1 MSRSARAARATSN
14 RIGSASSVSE
24 KQIPRFARDDSH
36 ALPSTLHAPRLEMF
50 YGSSRAGPTDKG
62 YTDATDLTDA
72 YNPSSVWPDRAR
84 RPCGSFALNA
94 ERSTPKHLPHA
105 GGVTV
110 DQKLIHVDTRRCLA
124 IVMRML
130 CVPTR
135 RVIAATE
142 RKIRQRSKRDTIPR
156 GISCGAVDEGADGNN
171 L

>member
-1 MSRSARAARATSN
+1 
-14 RIGSASSVSE
+14 
-24 KQIPRFARDDSH
+24 
-36 ALPSTLHAPRLEMF
+36 MF

-105 GGVTV
+105 GGMTV

-124 IVMRML
+124 IVVRML

-156 GISCGAVDEGADGNN
+156 GISCGAVDERADGNN